1 MQSNPHYKY
10 RLFALC
16 FLSVTLGAMDSV
28 LSSAY
33 LPDIVRDLTGKT
45 GDVVTGEIGSWV
57 NFAFLAGGALGG
69 IVLGFLSDRIGRRT
83 VLALALLCYG
93 VGSGLGAISMGWEML
108 TATRLLVGAGVG
120 ATLVVSAV
128 ILSETW
134 ETRTRAVAL
143 GILSVAY
150 PVGVIASGI
159 ITSTVKDWRIAFAI
173 GSSALLLVLPI
184 WRLVQESQAWSE
196 SKNTPDIPAL
206 AHHKAELL
214 AGILIYG
221 AMLIGLWATFSWLPT
236 WVQSLL
242 GSDAPEGQEQ
252 RGLSVALLGMGGLAG
267 GVVSGFLSN
276 RFGGKA
282 VQAVCFAAC
291 FLLSCFLFQLNTAY
305 SMEVLVGIALLGI
318 CFGISQG
325 VLNTYIPELFP
336 VALRSAATGLC
347 FHIGR
352 IFTAAAV
359 FFVGAL
365 VVWFGGYGNAIFAFS
380 MVYIA
385 GLLALVFVK
394 KSTANASH
402 FNATPPPGSKP

>member
-1 MQSNPHYKY
+1 MQTSLFYNY
-10 RLFALC
+10 RLFVLC
-16 FLSVTLGAMDSV
+16 FLSVALGAMDSV

-33 LPDIVRDLTGKT
+33 LPDIVRDLTGQT
-45 GDVVTGEIGSWV
+45 GDAVIGKVGAWV

-69 IVLGFLSDRIGRRT
+69 IVLGFLTDRIGRRV
-83 VLALALLCYG
+83 VLMLALLCYG
-93 VGSGLGAISMGWEML
+93 TGSGLGALSESWEML

-120 ATLVVSAV
+120 AALVVSAV

-134 ETRTRAVAL
+134 EARTRAVAL

-159 ITSTVKDWRIAFAI
+159 ITSTVKDWRIAFFA
-173 GSSALLLVLPI
+173 GASALLLLWPV
-184 WRLVQESQAWSE
+184 RRSVQESQAWSE
-196 SKNTPDIPAL
+196 SKNALATPAL
-206 AHHKAELL
+206 SRHKAELV

-242 GSDAPEGQEQ
+242 GDNAPEGQSQ

-267 GVVSGFLSN
+267 GIVSGFLAN
-276 RFGGKA
+276 RYGGKA
-282 VQAVCFAAC
+282 VQAVCFAVC
-291 FLLSCFLFQLNTAY
+291 FLLSYFLFQVNTAY
-305 SMEVLVGIALLGI
+305 SIRVTTGIALLGL
-318 CFGISQG
+318 CFGVSQG
-325 VLNTYIPELFP
+325 TLNTYIPELFP

-347 FHIGR
+347 FHVGR
-352 IFTAAAV
+352 IFTAVGV

-380 MVYIA
+380 MIYIA

-394 KSTANASH
+394 KSNTNASQY
-402 FNATPPPGSKP
+402 NSTPPSGS